1 MSGDFPR
8 TPSRRSAINL
18 LGASLAAAPMLL
30 SANAS
35 AQAQPQGPS
44 DTRRPGPD
52 DPRNKYPK
60 PPFAEQQQA

>member
-1 MSGDFPR
+1 MSDDFPR

-30 SANAS
+30 SGNAS
-35 AQAQPQGPS
+35 AQAQQQGPS
-44 DTRRPGPD
+44 DARRPGLE
-52 DPRNKYPK
+52 DPRTKYPK